1 MERQTSNMKTST
13 RMLARA
19 LAPEDIRPGYY
30 VAVLYV
36 IGEYVPWLALDE
48 AGWRRAEPVR
58 VQLLPRF
65 GDHPMKVIDVCL
77 PYVLVKEADGDYRTL
92 DVRRHRLARVTRRF
106 ARTAFE
112 RVRAQQKRKKKD
124 DDDDDDD

>member
-1 MERQTSNMKTST
+1 MERQTSNMKTSP

-48 AGWRRAEPVR
+48 AGWRRVEPVR
-58 VQLLPRF
+58 VRLLPWF
-65 GDHPMKVIDVCL
+65 GKHPMKVIDVCL
-77 PYVLVKEADGDYRTL
+77 PYVLVREANGDCRTL
-92 DVRRHRLARVTRRF
+92 DVRRYRLARVTRRF
-106 ARTAFE
+106 ARTASE
-112 RVRAQQKRKKKD
+112 HVRAQKKRKKKD
-124 DDDDDDD
+124 DDGDDDD